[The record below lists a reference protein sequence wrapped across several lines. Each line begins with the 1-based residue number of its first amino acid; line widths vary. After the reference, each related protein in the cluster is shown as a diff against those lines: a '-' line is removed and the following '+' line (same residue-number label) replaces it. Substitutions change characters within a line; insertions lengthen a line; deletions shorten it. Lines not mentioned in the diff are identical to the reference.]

1 MINIRPM
8 SDSDRDMLVPLLA
21 HFRVT
26 MSRFHGRALPTNF
39 AEADRELLGY
49 EGPGF
54 RIFIG
59 ENEEELPIAF
69 LVCRIDKDV
78 VWAETLFVLPDYRRQ
93 GVGSALFKQAQLL
106 AGELGGETVYNWVHP
121 NNERMIA
128 FLRRH
133 GYQVLNMI
141 EIRKPTKNDGDMSRI
156 KVGLNSFDYCC

>member
-1 MINIRPM
+1 MR
-8 SDSDRDMLVPLLA
+8 DSDRDMLVPLLA
-21 HFRVT
+21 HYRVT

-39 AEADRELLGY
+39 AEADQVLLGY

-59 ENEEELPIAF
+59 ENVEEFPIAF
-69 LVCRIDKDV
+69 LVCRIEEDL

-93 GVGSALFKQAQLL
+93 GVGTALFQQAQLL
-106 AGELGGETVYNWVHP
+106 ARELGGETVYNLVHP

-128 FLRRH
+128 FLRRQ

-141 EIRKPTKNDGDMSRI
+141 EIRKATSNDGDMSRI
-156 KVGLNSFDYCC
+156 RVGLNSFDYCC